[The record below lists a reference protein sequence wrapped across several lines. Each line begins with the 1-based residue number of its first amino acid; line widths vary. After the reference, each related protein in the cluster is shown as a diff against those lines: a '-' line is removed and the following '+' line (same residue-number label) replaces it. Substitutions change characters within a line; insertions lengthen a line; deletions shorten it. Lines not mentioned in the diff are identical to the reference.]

1 MQTFRWRR
9 AALTVLALCL
19 CAGAGGHR
27 AHAYRFLQTFVSSD
41 PFVYGAGEEWKPRWD
56 PAVWGPGTTL
66 TVAVPDD
73 PLWLEF
79 DPIDS
84 MEDVRR
90 LVSEAL
96 GQWSGLGTAD
106 IRWVLAEAPGAGKAA
121 VSVHAFDG
129 AIGAG
134 VAWVREK
141 LVNGG
146 YREIQRCDVVI
157 DVPGIHGEYKRLR
170 ETVAHEL
177 GHCLG
182 LGHHMPFPNVFL
194 SFSNPADSTS
204 MWGRSGVMTRSGG
217 DVMGDYEPISHTEG
231 IGASLLRPAPG
242 WLETTGG
249 VYGTALAVDDGAER
263 ARTVVLVAR
272 LGPDG
277 RPRNAVTRITNEWG
291 QFLIEGLA
299 PGSYVVMVYG
309 RVYYGEW
316 DGTIR
321 TRDTLRSEP
330 VRIRAGERTGP
341 LVLTARR
348 PGETE

>member
-1 MQTFRWRR
+1 MRTFRWRR

-27 AHAYRFLQTFVSSD
+27 AHAYRFLQTLVSRD

-106 IRWVLAEAPGAGKAA
+106 IRWVLAEAPGAGEAG
-121 VSVHAFDG
+121 VSVLAREGG
-129 AIGAG
+129 AAGFAG
-134 VAWVREK
+134 VRQR
-141 LVNGG
+141 LGDHG
-146 YREIQRCDVVI
+146 YREIEKCEIQI
-157 DVPGIHGEYKRLR
+157 YLPGALEFKGLR
-170 ETVAHEL
+170 RIVAHEL

-182 LGHHMPFPNVFL
+182 LGHHMAVPNDFR
-194 SFSNPADSTS
+194 SFSNPAVSTS

-249 VYGTALAVDDGAER
+249 VYGTVLAVDDGAER
-263 ARTVVLVAR
+263 ARTAVLVAR

-291 QFLIEGLA
+291 QFTIEGLA

-309 RVYYGEW
+309 LVYHGEF
-316 DGTIR
+316 DGIIR

-348 PGETE
+348 PGERD